1 MPVLPFQGVKHM
13 GATSYQGVAL
23 RCRVLAPLARNNHK
37 SCKITDD
44 TGFRRTPDHRPLP
57 TTTFGCESK
66 LPKNRQCRNCS
77 VRGSGSVHLLVSS
90 FGTDLSNDLLDLND
104 KADGTTCSHR
114 HER

>member
-44 TGFRRTPDHRPLP
+44 TGFHR
-57 TTTFGCESK
+57 TTTDSH
-66 LPKNRQCRNCS
+66 RQCARNCNN
-77 VRGSGSVHLLVSS
+77 SGLSPVQVETAALGGCSVHLLVRPRLVA
-90 FGTDLSNDLLDLND
+90 GAILHDDD
-104 KADGTTCSHR
+104 
-114 HER
+114 